1 MGSGSTLIQSLSEL
15 LDRSVQLFGARPLFL
30 HRADGRWHETSYAQF
45 AELTRAMSAALAR
58 RGVGRGDRVAIIANN
73 SVQWA
78 VIAYAT
84 YARGAALV
92 PMYES
97 QRESDWRFIVR
108 DSGAK
113 VLLAASSEIFERVV
127 KFPPE
132 IPTLRHVLSIADSFD
147 GLLDEGRSQPVE
159 SVRGAPDDVAGLLY
173 TSGTTGEPKGVVL
186 SHANILANVL
196 AVKDIVRATIDRPEE
211 HRTLSFLPWAHAF
224 GHTVEL
230 HGLISSGASLAI
242 AESIDKVID
251 NIREVKPTVL
261 VAVPTVF
268 VRIQAG
274 VEKMIAERSSFVR
287 WLFRA
292 GLEQA
297 KVRRSGRPL
306 SARGKLVLKSADRL
320 IFSKIRA
327 RFGGRLRF
335 AICGAAA
342 LPRET
347 GEFVDSIGIDVFE
360 GYGLTECSPIVSAN
374 TPQARKL
381 GSAGRPL
388 PGVRVIIEKTSN
400 DGESP
405 SGEIIVYGENV
416 MRGYHRRDDENR
428 RVLTADG
435 GLRTG
440 DLGYLDSEGF
450 LFVTGRIKEQY
461 KLLNAKYV
469 APAQLEE
476 QLKLSPWIESVL
488 VYGDNRPYNVALIV
502 PNEKALQEFAQS
514 AGLGDQSPAGLL
526 EHPRVKLLL
535 SREIE
540 RLSIDFKGYER
551 IRDFAFVPEPFTQQ
565 NGLLT
570 PSLKLR
576 RAEILKRWGSLLEG
590 LYANAPA
597 ISSDERL
604 FESPTRRAI

>member
-1 MGSGSTLIQSLSEL
+1 MILRGTHLSDIGGAEALGVAAAPSGPTLDDLFRRAAVHDSSAVALRDAPNRSSFTDGAPRRLTYAEADRAISTLAARLCRAGLQADTLVAIQLPNTPEFLIAHLAINRLGAVMCTVHMPYRGAEIETILAHSGAKLFFTSAYPFSEL
-15 LDRSVQLFGARPLFL
+15 LGAAP
-30 HRADGRWHETSYAQF
+30 
-45 AELTRAMSAALAR
+45 LAR
-58 RGVGRGDRVAIIANN
+58 EH
-73 SVQWA
+73 
-78 VIAYAT
+78 
-84 YARGAALV
+84 
-92 PMYES
+92 P
-97 QRESDWRFIVR
+97 
-108 DSGAK
+108 
-113 VLLAASSEIFERVV
+113 
-127 KFPPE
+127 
-132 IPTLRHVLSIADSFD
+132 
-147 GLLDEGRSQPVE
+147 
-159 SVRGAPDDVAGLLY
+159 APDARDAFLLLY

-186 SHANILANVL
+186 SHSNILANVL
-196 AVKDIVRATIDRPEE
+196 AVKDIVRATIERPEE

-297 KVRRSGRPL
+297 KMRRSGRPL
-306 SARGKLVLKSADRL
+306 SGRGKLVLKSADRL

-327 RFGGRLRF
+327 RFGGRLSF

-360 GYGLTECSPIVSAN
+360 GYGLTECSPIVSTN

-388 PGVRVIIEKTSN
+388 PGVRVVIEKSSN

-405 SGEIIVYGENV
+405 SGEIIVYGASV

-428 RVLTADG
+428 RVLTPDG

-440 DLGYLDSEGF
+440 DLGYLDSDGF

-476 QLKLSPWIESVL
+476 QLKLSPWIESVM

-502 PNEKALQEFAQS
+502 PNEKALHEFGES
-514 AGLGDQSPAGLL
+514 AGLGAQGHAGLL

-540 RLSIDFKGYER
+540 RLSLDFKGYER

-576 RAEILKRWGSLLEG
+576 RAEILKRWGSLLDG

-597 ISSDERL
+597 VSSEERL
-604 FESPTRRAI
+604 LQRM

>member
-1 MGSGSTLIQSLSEL
+1 
-15 LDRSVQLFGARPLFL
+15 
-30 HRADGRWHETSYAQF
+30 
-45 AELTRAMSAALAR
+45 
-58 RGVGRGDRVAIIANN
+58 
-73 SVQWA
+73 
-78 VIAYAT
+78 
-84 YARGAALV
+84 
-92 PMYES
+92 
-97 QRESDWRFIVR
+97 
-108 DSGAK
+108 
-113 VLLAASSEIFERVV
+113 
-127 KFPPE
+127 
-132 IPTLRHVLSIADSFD
+132 
-147 GLLDEGRSQPVE
+147 
-159 SVRGAPDDVAGLLY
+159 VRGAPDDVAGLLY

-297 KVRRSGRPL
+297 KIRRSGLPL

-374 TPQARKL
+374 TPHARKL

-388 PGVRVIIEKTSN
+388 PGVRVVIEKSTK
-400 DGESP
+400 DGESR

-416 MRGYHRRDDENR
+416 MRGYYRRDDENR

-440 DLGYLDSEGF
+440 DLGYLDSDGF

-526 EHPRVKLLL
+526 EHPRVKLLF

-540 RLSIDFKGYER
+540 RLSLDFKGYER
-551 IRDFAFVPEPFTQQ
+551 IRDFVFVPEPFTQQ